1 MPSTNKS
8 LESELSNGTFNFPPK
23 VLSTILS
30 YLITNHLESLDE
42 WKLQLPL
49 LSICQK
55 WRDAA
60 LPLVYHSI
68 FISCSNRNNLID
80 ADDSTF
86 YDKDPSNAQFNS
98 NIDLLVK
105 LGYFRNVRGLSLF
118 MDYQMGLIPFITK
131 VQKFLRIVSPSWDH
145 IVSLHAEVKSK
156 ENSDTVLQNASLSSL
171 DTAVELAKNFKVLLP
186 NLTSLHMNAV
196 HGDRMLEDKVCRKFS
211 SVLINEY
218 ADQLI
223 RSSCFIRV
231 NLNSPRFSKQLT
243 HVVLRLSPNTK
254 VDAPWIY
261 PWPLVHLYI
270 TDTVKDSLWKAF
282 YSKSDKNEITANIE
296 FDHLRY
302 LGIMASEEG
311 SPSSDNPIYSQLFFP
326 KLSHLTVNF
335 SKQSANLLSQS
346 HIPDKLD
353 KFEVIGFSIGSICI
367 HQANIKLDSRK
378 RIAEFAKNDSQNC
391 FWAMTNYLFG
401 SDEQIC
407 EHSELLITN
416 AASIPSSDNLKW
428 TYLSQLE
435 IVSGLQADYLLLLI
449 PQLQNMCELIV
460 HKLDFSPIP
469 ATVTNADARQLP
481 FNKSIT
487 ILRINYEES
496 ETNNEHAL
504 LFIKLLLPHL
514 PAIEELFMPHFGS
527 GFYAF
532 VKEYAATY
540 PHIAGFIPQN
550 E

>member
-1 MPSTNKS
+1 MSSTNKS
-8 LESELSNGTFNFPPK
+8 VISESPTGAFNLPPK

-30 YLITNHLESLDE
+30 YLITNHLESLNE

-68 FISCSNRNNLID
+68 FVSCSCKNNEID
-80 ADDSTF
+80 ANDSTF
-86 YDKDPSNAQFNS
+86 YDKNPSNAKFNS

-131 VQKFLRIVSPSWDH
+131 VQNFLRIVLPSWDH

-156 ENSDTVLQNASLSSL
+156 ENPETVHQNTLSSSL

-196 HGDRMLEDKVCRKFS
+196 HGDRVLEDKVCRKFS

-218 ADQLI
+218 AHQLI

-231 NLNSPRFSKQLT
+231 NLDSPHFSKQLT
-243 HVVLRLSPNTK
+243 HAVLRLSPDTK
-254 VDAPWIY
+254 VDTPWIY
-261 PWPLVHLYI
+261 PRQLAHLYI

-282 YSKSDKNEITANIE
+282 YSKSDNNEIAANIE

-311 SPSSDNPIYSQLFFP
+311 SPSSENAIYSYLFFP

-353 KFEVIGFSIGSICI
+353 KFEVIGLSIGSIYI
-367 HQANIKLDSRK
+367 HQANIRLDSRK
-378 RIAEFAKNDSQNC
+378 KLAEFAKNDSQNC

-401 SDEQIC
+401 SDEQTC
-407 EHSELLITN
+407 GHSELLITN
-416 AASIPSSDNLKW
+416 AASIPNPDNLKW

-435 IVSGLQADYLLLLI
+435 IISDLQANYLHLLL
-449 PQLQNMCELIV
+449 PQLQNMRELVV
-460 HKLDFSPIP
+460 HNLDFSNMP
-469 ATVTNADARQLP
+469 ATDTNADSQQPP

-487 ILRINYEES
+487 ILRINYKES
-496 ETNNEHAL
+496 ETNNERAL

-514 PAIEELFMPHFGS
+514 PAIEELFMPYFGPD
-527 GFYAF
+527 FYAF
-532 VKEYAATY
+532 VKEYAVTY
-540 PHIAGFIPQN
+540 PHIAGFIPEN